1 MKKIACEVGVH
12 HLRRMLGLVPAGG
25 AAALLGGMGGSRMPP
40 PGPPP
45 PPHPGMGPMG
55 LDGPPD
61 LGQHF
66 LSNIIAH
73 YILENC
79 FKEMYQLLFLFLM

>member
-12 HLRRMLGLVPAGG
+12 HLKRILGLAPLGGGPVPR
-25 AAALLGGMGGSRMPP
+25 GGMGRSRPP
-40 PGPPP
+40 PGLP

-61 LGQHF
+61 LG
-66 LSNIIAH
+66 
-73 YILENC
+73 
-79 FKEMYQLLFLFLM
+79 